1 MSLTINTNILSLNA
15 QRNLSN
21 NSAALGTTI
30 QRLSSGLR
38 INSARDDAAGLAIS
52 ERFGT
57 QVRGLNVA
65 VRNANDGIS
74 LAQTAEGA
82 LSNIGNN
89 LQRIRELAVQSA
101 NATNSASDR
110 AALQAEVAQ
119 LIGEIGR
126 VAESTN
132 FNGLKLLDG
141 SYTNQTFQVGANAGD
156 TIAVSVADSRASA
169 LGATTLASLSDE
181 TDEAIQSSLVLDGE
195 SFAIN
200 GVTIDTDGLAAGD
213 ITALI
218 NRINNVSSDT
228 GVTAARS
235 TVTQAVLA
243 PTTLGSGET
252 GAIRLNGTAISFN
265 ATQGDTEASIAARI
279 NQFSTQTGVT
289 AEVITGEG
297 IRLTSST
304 GADISLQDFGVEA
317 DATNGVTI
325 FSDIT
330 TPADAINTTFV
341 AGLELRTQIGG
352 SIVTSGDLADGL
364 FVSSDSTSAAAG
376 NAQNFQVN
384 GLSVATVDGA
394 NNAIKAV
401 DFALQSINSIRADLG
416 AIQNRFNAVV
426 SNLQVNAE
434 NLSASR
440 SRIQDADF
448 AAETAA
454 LSRAQ
459 ILQQA
464 GTAMVAQA
472 NQLPQGVLALLR

>member
-1 MSLTINTNILSLNA
+1 MSLTINTNVLSLNA
-15 QRNLSN
+15 QRNLTN
-21 NSAALGTTI
+21 NSAALGTSI

-65 VRNANDGIS
+65 TRNANDGIS

-110 AALQAEVAQ
+110 AALQAEVSQ
-119 LIGEIGR
+119 LIGEISR

-141 SYTNQTFQVGANAGD
+141 SYRNQNFQVGANAGD
-156 TIAVSVADSRASA
+156 TIAVSVGDTRASA
-169 LGATTLASLSDE
+169 LGTSTLTSNADGI
-181 TDEAIQSSLVLDGE
+181 TSSVGVSGDIV
-195 SFAIN
+195 IN
-200 GVTIDTDGLAAGD
+200 GITISGAGLANGD
-213 ITALI
+213 ITGLI
-218 NRINNVSSDT
+218 GRINEKNSDT
-228 GVTAARS
+228 GVIAARADR
-235 TVTQAVLA
+235 TVTNLA
-243 PTTLGSGET
+243 ITALPTDQT
-252 GAIRLNGTAISFN
+252 GALRLNGTAITLTTAQGAS
-265 ATQGDTEASIAARI
+265 ATTVAARI
-279 NQFSTQTGVT
+279 NEFSTQTGVT
-289 AEVITGEG
+289 ASVNGTSLQ
-297 IRLTSST
+297 LTSST
-304 GADISLQDFGVEA
+304 GADINIQDFG
-317 DATNGVTI
+317 ATAVLGST
-325 FSDIT
+325 
-330 TPADAINTTFV
+330 AAQTFV
-341 AGLELRTQIGG
+341 AGIELRTRIGG
-352 SIVTSGDLADGL
+352 SISASGAVAESLLVTSTGATSGATNTFRIDGL
-364 FVSSDSTSAAAG
+364 T
-376 NAQNFQVN
+376 
-384 GLSVATVDGA
+384 VATVSGA

-401 DFALQSINSIRADLG
+401 DFALDAVNGARADLG
-416 AIQNRFNAVV
+416 AVQNRFNAVV
-426 SNLQVNAE
+426 ANLQVNAE

-448 AAETAA
+448 ASETAA